1 MYVVVYPLLLYYGRS
16 GCTADYVQIYD
27 GNSVSSSNLYHCFGY
42 IEGQICNREDSRY
55 IFNTSSNILTIY
67 YRTDGQKTLSD
78 TSGLSIVY
86 STTGKA
92 N

>member
-1 MYVVVYPLLLYYGRS
+1 MVYPRLLYYGRS
-16 GCTADYVQIYD
+16 GCSADYVQIYD
-27 GNSVSSSNLYHCFGY
+27 GNSVSSSNLYHYFGST
-42 IEGQICNREDSRY
+42 EGRICNREDSIY
-55 IFNTSSNILTIY
+55 IFNTSSNILAVY
-67 YRTDGQKTLSD
+67 YRTDVQKTLSD